1 MPQMCFS
8 YPAPLPPGTGN
19 APVPSGPRRM
29 PVVPCFNY
37 PADGPR
43 IMPAGACF
51 DYLADGPRTMP
62 VPCFSYSVHVP
73 PGIGSD
79 IAEPGLGEP
88 RRMPHTCFRY

>member
-8 YPAPLPPGTGN
+8 YPAPLPLGTGN
-19 APVPSGPRRM
+19 APVASGPRRM
-29 PVVPCFNY
+29 PVVPCFDY

-43 IMPAGACF
+43 IMPAS
-51 DYLADGPRTMP
+51 
-62 VPCFSYSVHVP
+62 FSYSVHVP

>member
-19 APVPSGPRRM
+19 APVASGPRRMPVLPCFDYPADGPRRM
-29 PVVPCFNY
+29 PVVPCF
-37 PADGPR
+37 
-43 IMPAGACF
+43 
-51 DYLADGPRTMP
+51 
-62 VPCFSYSVHVP
+62 SYSVRVP

>member
-1 MPQMCFS
+1 MPFMCFS

-29 PVVPCFNY
+29 PITSCFDY
-37 PADGPR
+37 QADGPR
-43 IMPAGACF
+43 IMPASCCG
-51 DYLADGPRTMP
+51 
-62 VPCFSYSVHVP
+62 YSVHVP

-88 RRMPHTCFRY
+88 RRMPYTCFRY

>member
-19 APVPSGPRRM
+19 TPVPSGPRRM
-29 PVVPCFNY
+29 P
-37 PADGPR
+37 AGP
-43 IMPAGACF
+43 CF
-51 DYLADGPRTMP
+51 DYPADGPRTMP
-62 VPCFSYSVHVP
+62 VPCFSYSVQVP

-79 IAEPGLGEP
+79 IAMPGLGEP